1 VVEAIRPQRSEI
13 EDAVGEQLWWKGGR
27 LELRLTGV
35 NFLDRES
42 WGEQH
47 EWMLEKLALL
57 VPVASR
63 LIDSRDLSG
72 EDEDSL
78 ESGDDHEPSA
88 VRDEDDDDDDDE

>member
-1 VVEAIRPQRSEI
+1 
-13 EDAVGEQLWWKGGR
+13 
-27 LELRLTGV
+27 
-35 NFLDRES
+35 
-42 WGEQH
+42 
-47 EWMLEKLALL
+47 MLEKLALL